1 MFTLAQRAEFFPLR
15 DYAWRVWAA
24 ANGKDTKSNVA
35 KDEWYR
41 ELMVKEL
48 GVYSSKELSPL
59 NDYTTAMAI
68 MEAVAG
74 GSYVWTPAKPKPV
87 RTFELGRM
95 FWNHRATKTEEARR
109 YLHLIRELCKE
120 HDLDDDYVCATAR
133 KVGNLDSRPL
143 IQNITAPV
151 LWKTLVALRIFVA
164 RKEPF

>member
-15 DYAWRVWAA
+15 DHAWRSFAA
-24 ANGKDTKSNVA
+24 ANGRDA
-35 KDEWYR
+35 KDKIAKDGWYR

-48 GVYSSKELSPL
+48 GVYSSNELSPL
-59 NDYTTAMAI
+59 NDYTKAMAI
-68 MEAVAG
+68 MEAIAG

-95 FWNHRATKTEEARR
+95 HWNMQATKSEEARR
-109 YLHLIRELCKE
+109 YLYLIRQVCKE

-143 IQNITAPV
+143 IDSLTALV

-164 RKEPF
+164 RKEAA